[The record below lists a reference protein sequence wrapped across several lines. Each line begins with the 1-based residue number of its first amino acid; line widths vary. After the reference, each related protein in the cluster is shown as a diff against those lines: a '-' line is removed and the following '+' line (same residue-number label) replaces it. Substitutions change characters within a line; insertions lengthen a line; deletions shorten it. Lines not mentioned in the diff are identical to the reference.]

1 MEQKAEQ
8 VENLLLP
15 LIPTRGRQGRQE
27 GKSQA

>member
-15 LIPTRGRQGRQE
+15 LIATRGRQGCQE